1 MALPCGAYG
10 TIRGVEDR
18 VGSHTCCSL
27 LELLP
32 AMLPAFLINDRFARF
47 AIVQFPASRNGLTD
61 LWLEEQWDIDPE
73 HHAANPLFH

>member
-1 MALPCGAYG
+1 MGPNVIPFARRPLSNMRIKLSAALPCGAYG

-47 AIVQFPASRNGLTD
+47 AIVQFPASL
-61 LWLEEQWDIDPE
+61 
-73 HHAANPLFH
+73 